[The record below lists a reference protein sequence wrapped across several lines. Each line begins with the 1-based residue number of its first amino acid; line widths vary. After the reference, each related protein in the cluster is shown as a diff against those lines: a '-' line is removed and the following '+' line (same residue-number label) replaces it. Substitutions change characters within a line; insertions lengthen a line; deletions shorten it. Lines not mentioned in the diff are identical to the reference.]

1 MGENPVQGPEDPQQP
16 PPGWSPP
23 QYGQQP
29 QDQQPPPFAPQPPPG
44 QPPYVAP
51 QPQYGQPPY
60 GQPQPPY
67 GQQPHPPLNA
77 PGGKGG
83 TNTLAIVSLVSSF
96 FVGLAGVITG
106 HIALSQIKRTGEE
119 GRGLAIAGLVIGYLM
134 TLATIGAVI
143 VMFVSLFALGV
154 AADNAAGS
162 PNGSTKQGSV
172 ASTGAVPANANAFG
186 GITFGKDGALVPP
199 TTTDTSVD
207 VSQLPPQGGQPLDPA
222 NIGIA
227 PSASGEPVQMVVF
240 IDFMCPHC
248 AAFEQAQGPAIQK
261 LQDQGKITVEY
272 RPIGY
277 LDRFSAGTNYSSRS
291 AAAAACVAGT
301 SPQNYKKFLDS
312 LFTKQP
318 AENSEGLDAAAL
330 GQLAHDA
337 GAADIADCVN
347 NKTYRPYV
355 EFATGLASTH
365 GVAGTPTVF
374 MDGLQWQEGSFADF
388 AAAALAAKK

>member
-1 MGENPVQGPEDPQQP
+1 MQGPEDPQQP

-29 QDQQPPPFAPQPPPG
+29 QDQQPPPG

-51 QPQYGQPPY
+51 QPQYGQLPFSKQQPPY
-60 GQPQPPY
+60 GQPQPPS
-67 GQQPHPPLNA
+67 GHQPYPPLKA
-77 PGGKGG
+77 HGGKGG

-106 HIALSQIKRTGEE
+106 HIALNQIKRTGEE

-134 TLATIGAVI
+134 TLATIASVI
-143 VMFVSLFALGV
+143 VLFVSLFALGV
-154 AADNAAGS
+154 TADNAAGS
-162 PNGSTKQGSV
+162 PNGSPQQGSV
-172 ASTGAVPANANAFG
+172 ESAGEVPANANAFG

-199 TTTDTSVD
+199 TTSDTSVD
-207 VSQLPPQGGQPLDPA
+207 LAQVPPQGGQPLEPA

-227 PSASGEPVQMVVF
+227 ASANGEPVQMVVF

-248 AAFEQAQGPAIQK
+248 AAFEQTQGPEIQK
-261 LQDQGKITVEY
+261 LQEQGKITVEY
-272 RPIGY
+272 RPIAY

-291 AAAAACVAGT
+291 AAAAACVAHA
-301 SPQNYKKFLDS
+301 SPEKYKMFLDS
-312 LFTKQP
+312 LFTSQP
-318 AENSEGLDAAAL
+318 AEQTEGLDAAAL
-330 GQLAHDA
+330 GRLAQDA

-374 MDGLQWQEGSFADF
+374 MDGFQWQEGTFTDF
-388 AAAALAAKK
+388 AAAILAAKK